1 MPSSGIAGHM
11 VVLFLIP
18 RYLFLTFK
26 YICFIEVELTY
37 NVSGAQQG
45 DLILQKSN
53 IILKL
58 FSIIGYYKILTIVPM
73 VYSKPL
79 LLVAYLPIN

>member
-1 MPSSGIAGHM
+1 MPSSGIAGQM

-18 RYLFLTFK
+18 RYFFLTFK

-45 DLILQKSN
+45 DLIIQKSN
-53 IILKL
+53 II
-58 FSIIGYYKILTIVPM
+58 FEIIFYHRLLQDID
-73 VYSKPL
+73 YSS
-79 LLVAYLPIN
+79 YGIQ